1 MSGAPMRKIARF
13 HPSCHGLNIELCEDN
28 TVAYRKTSY
37 ANGLTFSEYPVQ
49 LGEMFLLEI
58 RKNERGWSG
67 NMRLGEWFISLIL
80 SNIL

>member
-1 MSGAPMRKIARF
+1 MSGASMRKIARF
-13 HPSCHGLNIELCEDN
+13 HPSCHGLHIELCEDN

-37 ANGLTFSEYPVQ
+37 ANGLTFSEYPIQ

-67 NMRLGEWFISLIL
+67 NMRLGECFCFIDFIEIS
-80 SNIL
+80 